1 MKKQK
6 EDEVKG
12 EEIAQEN
19 QKVVNRK
26 KTKEVTNNKT
36 EMENENEVMNNKAEM
51 MNCENEVMNNEAEME
66 SVEADMENNKQVTN
80 MKSKGEKEM
89 KKAEKKTAKKT
100 VKEVCKK
107 VYETFRDNDGVMS
120 LVGMAALV
128 IYMILGGDEAGATM
142 AVAAVAVVTGSA
154 GGKHVMNGPLTTAI
168 TEEQSPDLLLS
179 EIDRRIV
186 KVRPMSTPLDQIS
199 RWGEARQAGSMKAEY
214 YAVDTKGTEAKTTKA
229 VNATTT
235 NNRARIETD
244 DDTIFT
250 ATETLLV
257 PEVNATDVNGATT
270 GPLVLYVTSTEGGL
284 MAMAANNWNGAN
296 QGIPA
301 IPAGSKIVRMGRAAT
316 ELDVQTPQYS
326 ALPVKAYNYC
336 QIFKAQVEQSTF
348 MKIANKETGWTFSD
362 QEEVAIVDMRMG
374 MEKNFLFGAR
384 SRFTDPNKREDI
396 FLTGGIWN
404 QAGREWSYD
413 GGKLE
418 LSDLVGLA
426 RMAFTKNA
434 GSSRK
439 VLIGGSGLI
448 ERLHDLGATKVL
460 GATEVVTQWGLDFT
474 QIHTKF
480 GTLYV
485 VMSETFDHCGHTDEG
500 MVIDPEYLVKYTHV
514 PFHTE
519 KLDLRTSG
527 QRNTEAVVIT
537 EASCIVLRYPDAHLR
552 IKKTGNVTA

>member
-1 MKKQK
+1 MGKKK
-6 EDEVKG
+6 EHAVNET
-12 EEIAQEN
+12 AEN
-19 QKVVNRK
+19 EKAK
-26 KTKEVTNNKT
+26 KTNKKMNKT
-36 EMENENEVMNNKAEM
+36 EKKE
-51 MNCENEVMNNEAEME
+51 
-66 SVEADMENNKQVTN
+66 
-80 MKSKGEKEM
+80 EKEM
-89 KKAEKKTAKKT
+89 KKNEKKGNAVKK

-107 VYETFRDNDGVMS
+107 LYVAFRDNDGVMS
-120 LVGMAALV
+120 LVGLAALIV
-128 IYMILGGDEAGATM
+128 YMILGGDDGGATM
-142 AVAAVAVVTGSA
+142 AAVAVVTGTA
-154 GGKHVMNGPLTTAI
+154 GGKHVMNGPLTTAVAESE
-168 TEEQSPDLLLS
+168 TPDLLLS

-199 RWGEARQAGSMKAEY
+199 RWGTTRQSGSMVAEY

-229 VNATTT
+229 IAASS
-235 NNRARIETD
+235 NNRVKVETD
-244 DDTIFT
+244 NDSLFT
-250 ATETLLV
+250 ATETLLL
-257 PEVNATDVNGATT
+257 PEVTATDSQGAEN
-270 GPLVLYVTSTEGGL
+270 GPLVLYVTGTEGGV
-284 MAMAANNWNGAN
+284 MAMAANNWNGASRS
-296 QGIPA
+296 IPA
-301 IPAGSKIVRMGRAAT
+301 IPAGSKVIRMGRAAT

-326 ALPVKAYNYC
+326 ALPVKAFNYC

-396 FLTGGIWN
+396 FLTGGVWN

-418 LSDLVGLA
+418 LSDLVGMA

-460 GATEVVTQWGLDFT
+460 GATEVVAQWGLDFT

-485 VMSETFDHCGHTDEG
+485 VMSETFDHCGHQDDG
-500 MVIDPEYLVKYTHV
+500 MVIDPEYLVKFCHV

-519 KLDLRTSG
+519 KLDLRSSG
-527 QRNTEAVVIT
+527 QRNTDAIVIT
-537 EASCIVLRYPDAHLR
+537 EASCLVLRYPDAHLR
-552 IKKTGNVTA
+552 ITSKGV